1 MDGME
6 HDSEKVKTF
15 ELIMC
20 LGRGGGGGISQRAA
34 ENNAHDI
41 E

>member
-6 HDSEKVKTF
+6 HHSEKVKTF
-15 ELIMC
+15 ELMMC
-20 LGRGGGGGISQRAA
+20 LGRGGISQRAA
-34 ENNAHDI
+34 ETNAHDI